1 MKFTKLTQISEKSRE
16 ILLRYPM
23 VLVSALLA
31 SVAMCAYAVTD
42 IGATAPP
49 FVFLRFTIV
58 AALGISLFFATHL
71 LEQRLKIHYLSIFP
85 AIFLVGF
92 YFLLPDKQSEFT
104 EVYAYV
110 LIPVFLLSHLLVS
123 FIGYIFKNKQSNFW
137 YFNKSLFINAV
148 LIAIFTAVMTGGMLL
163 AVVAVD
169 QLFDLHLNDNY
180 YSCTLFSMLFF
191 GSASIFLLFGAEGLE
206 KLESD
211 REYPQVLKFFVQYI
225 LIPLLLLYAVILFA
239 YVCRILLR
247 WELPRGWVSYLVMI
261 YCTVG
266 IFATL
271 LVHPLRGRSE
281 KSWVNLFSKI
291 FFYTVLPLL
300 VLLYVAIFTRILEY
314 GYTEPRYFLLASAV
328 WVTVVT
334 VYNLAWKDANSKF
347 VPISLFCIG
356 IFALATPLLN
366 AFAVAKRS
374 QLHQLEIII
383 KTEKVLNGSKINFKK
398 TISGRTANDIA
409 DKYAFLS
416 MRGKAY
422 QLRKYL
428 DPETQKLF
436 DKKIEA
442 GDYYGVNPLIRD
454 RFVNTINPEEP
465 NKIDSRYT
473 TFRSTTV
480 ETDISSYDYLFKVY
494 HARPNTFAFAGN
506 TMELKLAEFESETPL
521 ELTFNGKN
529 VDVKNDFKRLFQPS
543 IKGAEV
549 QLDIMEVVKI
559 VDNYELRIMLG
570 SVLRR
575 NDGASRYSFLVN
587 EEPVIIL
594 VRKLQNR

>member
-31 SVAMCAYAVTD
+31 SVGMCAYAVTD
-42 IGATAPP
+42 SGVTAQL

-71 LEQRLKIHYLSIFP
+71 LEQRLKIYYLSIFP

-92 YFLLPDKQSEFT
+92 YFVLPDKQAEFT
-104 EVYAYV
+104 EVYAYL

-123 FIGYIFKNKQSNFW
+123 FIGYLFKNKETDFW

-148 LIAIFTAVMTGGMLL
+148 LTAIFTAVMTGGILL

-169 QLFDLHLNDNY
+169 QLFDLNLSDNY

-247 WELPRGWVSYLVMI
+247 WQLPRGWVSYLIMI
-261 YCTVG
+261 YSTVG

-271 LVHPLRGRSE
+271 LVRPLRGRSE
-281 KSWVNLFSKI
+281 KSWVNLFSKM

-334 VYNLAWKDANSKF
+334 LYNLASKDAKSKF

-356 IFALATPLLN
+356 VFALAMPFLN
-366 AFAVAKRS
+366 AFAVAKKS
-374 QLHQLEIII
+374 QWHQLEMTLR
-383 KTEKVLNGSKINFKK
+383 TEKILSGNQINFKQPV
-398 TISGRTANDIA
+398 SGRKANDIA
-409 DKYAFLS
+409 DKYAFLA
-416 MRGKAY
+416 MRGKAG
-422 QLRKYL
+422 QLRAYL

-436 DKKIEA
+436 DKRIEV
-442 GDYYGVNPLIRD
+442 GDYYGVNPLIRE
-454 RFVNTINPEEP
+454 RFVNAINPEEP
-465 NKIDSRYT
+465 DTIDLRYT
-473 TFRSTTV
+473 SFRSKTV
-480 ETDISSYDYLFKVY
+480 ETDISSYDYLFKAY
-494 HARPNTFAFAGN
+494 HARPNTFVFAGN
-506 TMELKLAEFESETPL
+506 IMELKLTEFESEIPL
-521 ELTFNGKN
+521 ELTVNGKS
-529 VDVKNDFKRLFQPS
+529 VDVVNDFKRLFQPS
-543 IKGAEV
+543 KKGGEV
-549 QLDIMEVVKI
+549 QLNTMEIVKI
-559 VDNYELRIMLG
+559 VGDYELRIMFG
-570 SVLRR
+570 SVFRR
-575 NDGASRYSFLVN
+575 NDGGSKYSFLVN
-587 EEPVIIL
+587 EEPVVIL
-594 VRKLQNR
+594 VRKVPH